1 LARQKRIEF
10 AGAFYHVTSRGNRR
24 QTIFISDDDRLFF
37 LNSLREVCEKHGAII
52 HAYCL
57 MSNHYHLFMETLR
70 GSLSKIM
77 HDINTAYAVYFN
89 KKHELVGHPFQG
101 RYKAILVQ
109 AEAYARD
116 LAAYIHLNPVK
127 AKVVE
132 RPEDYAWSNYREYIG
147 PGASQ
152 SWTSTSLVLSQ
163 FSSAPDV
170 ARNAYRTLV
179 LQRISQNVD
188 NPLKSASAVGIMG
201 DSEFIGKI
209 KAKYLIEP
217 KAVYD
222 RELPQVNKLLP
233 QPRLDDIRIACESL
247 FCREN
252 RYSRKVAIFLSH
264 KMTRLPLKEIGDF
277 YAISI
282 SGITDICRR
291 IRREI
296 ISNDTLA
303 GTIAAI
309 EKRISDNLIS

>member
-1 LARQKRIEF
+1 
-10 AGAFYHVTSRGNRR
+10 
-24 QTIFISDDDRLFF
+24 
-37 LNSLREVCEKHGAII
+37 
-52 HAYCL
+52 
-57 MSNHYHLFMETLR
+57 MSNHYHLFVETLR
-70 GSLSKIM
+70 GNLSKIM

-89 KKHELVGHPFQG
+89 RKHEFVGHPFQG
-101 RYKAILVQ
+101 RFKAILVQ

-116 LAAYIHLNPVK
+116 LAAYVHLNPVR
-127 AKVVE
+127 AKIVE
-132 RPEDYAWSNYREYIG
+132 YPENYPWSNYREYIG
-147 PGASQ
+147 LGNSQ
-152 SWTSTSLVLSQ
+152 SWTSASLVLNQ
-163 FSSAPDV
+163 FSSDPAA
-170 ARNAYRTLV
+170 ARSAYRKFV
-179 LQRISQNVD
+179 VQRISQKGPD
-188 NPLKSASAVGIMG
+188 PMKAASAVGIMG
-201 DSEFIGKI
+201 DPEFIGKI
-209 KAKYLIEP
+209 QAEYLIEP

-264 KMTRLPLKEIGDF
+264 KMTRLPLKEIGEL

-303 GTIAAI
+303 GTIAEI
-309 EKRISDNLIS
+309 EKRVRDNLTS